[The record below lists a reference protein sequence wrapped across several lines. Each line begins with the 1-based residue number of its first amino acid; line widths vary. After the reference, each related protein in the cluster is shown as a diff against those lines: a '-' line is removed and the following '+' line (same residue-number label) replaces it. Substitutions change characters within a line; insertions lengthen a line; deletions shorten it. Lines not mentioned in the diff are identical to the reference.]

1 MSENLMVRPARDG
14 MSRLRAAHSAYN
26 AGSREPY
33 VVEAERIY
41 NAWRHTVRYHRRK
54 AVAAGF
60 AGCGCERCEN
70 GPLWG
75 AA

>member
-1 MSENLMVRPARDG
+1 VSENLIPPPVRNG

-26 AGSREPY
+26 AGNREPY
-33 VVEAERIY
+33 VVEAERVY
-41 NAWRHTVRYHRRK
+41 NAWRHLLSYHRRK
-54 AVAAGF
+54 AIDAGYD
-60 AGCGCERCEN
+60 GCGCERCQD